1 MEEDDDVVHKNDNP
15 FYPNILKNG
24 PFTPMIV
31 VSETTEGD
39 EVIPTLV
46 QHFWYLSID
55 TSCIHSTHKCKT
67 SLMD

>member
-46 QHFWYLSID
+46 QHF
-55 TSCIHSTHKCKT
+55 
-67 SLMD
+67 